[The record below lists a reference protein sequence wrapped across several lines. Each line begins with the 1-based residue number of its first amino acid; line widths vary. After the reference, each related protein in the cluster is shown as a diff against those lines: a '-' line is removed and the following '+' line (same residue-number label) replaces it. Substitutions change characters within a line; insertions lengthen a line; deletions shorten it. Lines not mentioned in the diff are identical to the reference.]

1 MCMYVYSSFSE
12 GTYRHV
18 IHTCVHMSI
27 GALVKK
33 HIDMCT
39 YVYRSFSEG
48 TYIHMCR
55 HVYRSFSGHSAEG
68 KSSDGFQ
75 NAFLDQECTE
85 DEEEEQMLD

>member
-27 GALVKK
+27 GASVKEHIYTCVGMSIGALVATQLRASLQ
-33 HIDMCT
+33 M
-39 YVYRSFSEG
+39 V
-48 TYIHMCR
+48 
-55 HVYRSFSGHSAEG
+55 
-68 KSSDGFQ
+68 FQ

-85 DEEEEQMLD
+85 DEGEEQMLD